1 MKLLILLIAIFH
13 FSVFSFSQDYWGSNT
28 ESEFTNEAMDL
39 AIDAAGNAYT
49 CGYIT
54 GETAFDMNIVFQSA
68 QGNGDIYVAKYNP
81 SGNLVWVKKFGGSFS
96 DRAYA
101 LALDQSGNVYV
112 TGQYFGSVNF
122 GTITLQSNAN
132 SKDIFILKLNSLGDV
147 IWAKTEGGSGAENV
161 YDIALDGLDNV
172 IITGQFSG
180 AGVLQNQNY
189 QSDINP
195 QLNQDSYDL
204 FVAKYT
210 SSGNPLWVQV
220 GNAIYED
227 RGMALGTDSQNNIYL
242 SGQFSDTLTF
252 AGQIYNNNGYN
263 VGFLCQ
269 LNANGQVQWFN
280 YLRASMVLPYNLTV
294 SDLNEVYLTG
304 DYRGNLLYLIQ
315 NQSNSISNPYT
326 NKIFVLKTNSSGAFQ
341 WGKSLGSESELSA
354 RAIAIDAQKNA
365 YITGYFSCALSE
377 LHPLASSQFNSV
389 GFRDIY
395 MWSLSNLGT
404 TNYAKQIGGKK
415 DDIGRS
421 VAVRSGNDVV
431 TCGSYTN
438 DLFFPTDVNSLS
450 YSYNMNSTFHFVND
464 NNDYLFLNGNQN
476 VNSFLSNA
484 LNNAL
489 LDYTYFH
496 NSQPDSLLGYLSL
509 QDTIQFCD
517 GGNIAYQTFTS
528 ERCGP
533 EYDFLWNTSENT
545 PSISVNQT
553 GMYSVD
559 IIRKD
564 ECISNSD
571 SLYVIINHSPA
582 LPLMTDSLDLAVNES
597 GEYYFHYVFCDTTE
611 VPIWFTQLEEDATI
625 KILFND
631 VVIQNDTLT
640 HSYNSFGHY
649 DVLIEN
655 DFCSNQGTFEI
666 SLLLNQPYD
675 TISPYLKLVDLE
687 DYNDSISICR
697 GELVYIQVLDS
708 LTNPTGILDQFA
720 NIYENIV
727 QQSVEITRNA
737 ELTSAGTIYPV
748 ISFNPTQTGWYL
760 VKYRLL
766 TGYDNMCGT
775 DTTRYIVIDSFYV
788 EVLELPTAST
798 QISVDNLLCPN
809 GSVYLTLSSVIPD
822 LVWYGPGIVWQS
834 STGDSI
840 QANQAGTYSYSGYLV
855 DTTNACSHFLNF
867 SYTLQEKTPPNVNLI
882 PQNGIVCPYDSIYMQ
897 VPNTYLEYS
906 WTGPSGTNLSSV
918 FEHTDTEIGF
928 YYCTVLDNE
937 GCYLTTPPSELKEYT
952 TPYLQVAP
960 SIVLCENET
969 ATIEAVTLGGTV
981 QWQNLAFGS
990 DPTIQVSQAGW
1001 YVCNMIGCGITVSD
1015 SIEII
1020 DGRFSISITASD
1032 TFICENEITTLQAQ
1046 LGYYGYEWSNGQSG
1060 NPTIEVE
1067 ESGMYSVIVQNQY
1080 GCSASSTDIFI
1091 SEVPE
1096 SIRPN
1101 VSDESLCTIGN
1112 VHLNNSESFSTSW
1125 YDLNGNLLFL
1135 GNPFDT
1141 DVLSDTAFLV
1151 AHVQSFCTLNFDTVF
1166 VSIASSNL
1174 NYSIQAD
1181 DFVCSNDSI
1190 VLSIN
1195 SEVSD
1200 SLAWNLGGVYL
1211 GSQNPIVLPASFFS
1225 QNNQVFAYVSNA
1237 CVNDTFQKSI
1247 QVFPMQSIHLVDDS
1261 LFVCKQVGLDLNLD
1275 ESFHSGSWTGYFG
1288 NFEGENL
1295 QLSPFEQDGF
1305 ITVSA
1310 LDTNGCQTD
1319 TALIYVSTSVL
1330 PMDIFTSSTSIC
1342 FGDTLVVA
1350 AIVNADSLFW
1360 TTPAGMNSDS
1370 SFNVISTPYS
1380 NGWYFLTAF
1389 DSLNC
1394 EFNDSI
1400 FVQTNPNPL
1409 VFLPSDTTL
1418 CLGNPIDLASW
1429 AESYDFVLNGNISS
1443 NTVIFNQDQWMY
1455 LTYSTDQN
1463 CTYSDSVFVQ
1473 YVNCDDELLNVFTPN
1488 GDGVNDYFS
1497 IDEAIIFPN
1506 NKIIIYNRWG
1516 NVVFEESGY
1525 RNTFNGEGLTP
1536 GVYFYLFYRDFS
1548 NQPGDYYRGFVE
1560 LIR

>member
-1 MKLLILLIAIFH
+1 MKQLLFFTTFLL
-13 FSVFSFSQDYWGSNT
+13 FSYSFSQSYWGSNT
-28 ESEFTNEAMDL
+28 ESAFTNEAMDI
-39 AIDAAGNAYT
+39 AIDASGNSYT

-54 GETAFDMNIVFQSA
+54 GETAFDVNVVFQSA

-365 YITGYFSCALSE
+365 YITGYFSCSLSE
-377 LHPLASSQFNSV
+377 LHPIASTQFNSV
-389 GFRDIY
+389 GYRDIY
-395 MWSLSNLGT
+395 MWSLSNTGA
-404 TNYAKQIGGKK
+404 TNYTKQIGGKM
-415 DDIGRS
+415 DDVGRS
-421 VAVRSGNDVV
+421 VAVRNGNDVV
-431 TCGSYTN
+431 TCGSYTEN
-438 DLFFPTDVNSLS
+438 LNFFSAININSYYWTVNSAFRLR
-450 YSYNMNSTFHFVND
+450 NTNSN
-464 NNDYLFLNGNQN
+464 FLQLLGDQSP
-476 VNSFLSNA
+476 NSFLSNS
-484 LNNAL
+484 LNEDLGAYSYFGNNITDSLDGYISLSDTIHTCENTTISYNAQTYTEFGPK
-489 LDYTYFH
+489 YTY
-496 NSQPDSLLGYLSL
+496 
-509 QDTIQFCD
+509 
-517 GGNIAYQTFTS
+517 
-528 ERCGP
+528 
-533 EYDFLWNTSENT
+533 LWNNGSSQYNLL
-545 PSISVNQT
+545 VNGT
-553 GMYSVD
+553 GHYSVEVERLD
-559 IIRKD
+559 G
-564 ECISNSD
+564 CVSGND
-571 SLYVIINHSPA
+571 SVYVIKHNTPA
-582 LPLMTDSLDLAVNES
+582 LPLMSDSIGMAIFRPGSN
-597 GEYYFHYVFCDTTE
+597 YYTYHFCDSTE
-611 VPIWFTQLEEDATI
+611 VPIWFSNLDPNNTI
-625 KILFND
+625 SISNSNGILYT
-631 VVIQNDTLT
+631 DTLT
-640 HSYNSFGHY
+640 HLYSAGEYT
-649 DVLIEN
+649 V
-655 DFCSNQGTFEI
+655 
-666 SLLLNQPYD
+666 
-675 TISPYLKLVDLE
+675 TISNGFCTNLGYFKIIYHQLVDSIKPYLNLNDVVDH
-687 DYNDSISICR
+687 NDSIIICQ
-697 GELVYIQVLDS
+697 G
-708 LTNPTGILDQFA
+708 
-720 NIYENIV
+720 
-727 QQSVEITRNA
+727 QSVRVNIFDSINNPNAQYYIYPNQEILSQSYHITGPNFN
-737 ELTSAGTIYPV
+737 LSNPLSTIYHY
-748 ISFNPTQTGWYL
+748 FNFSPNQTGWYVVNYNL
-760 VKYRLL
+760 IIGNLYTNCDTIHYHVK
-766 TGYDNMCGT
+766 
-775 DTTRYIVIDSFYV
+775 DSFYV
-788 EVLELPTAST
+788 EVIPTNSINTPIITA
-798 QISVDNLLCPN
+798 DNLLCPN
-809 GSVYLTLSSVIPD
+809 GSVYLKVNTIISGLS
-822 LVWYGPGIVWQS
+822 WHGPGIVWTS
-834 STGDSI
+834 SNNDSV
-840 QANQAGTYSYSGYLV
+840 QVTSSGYYSYSGVLTNSYGCTQNVSASFYL
-855 DTTNACSHFLNF
+855 
-867 SYTLQEKTPPNVNLI
+867 YKKTPPTIHLS
-882 PQNGIVCPYDSIYMQ
+882 PTDGIVCPYDSVYMY
-897 VPNTYLEYS
+897 VPDNYTSYNWS
-906 WTGPSGTNLSSV
+906 GPSGTNLSMT
-918 FEHTDTEIGF
+918 FDHKDAELGF
-928 YYCTVLDNE
+928 YYCTVLDDE
-937 GCYLTTPPSELKEYT
+937 GCYMTTSPIELKEYN
-952 TPYLQVAP
+952 AP
-960 SIVLCENET
+960 FLTVEPSNVFCGSESLTVEAVIFGNQTVNWISHPAFGT
-969 ATIEAVTLGGTV
+969 AT
-981 QWQNLAFGS
+981 
-990 DPTIQVSQAGW
+990 TISVNEPGW
-1001 YVCNMIGCGITVSD
+1001 YVCDLTGCGVTRRD
-1015 SIEII
+1015 SILVL
-1020 DGRFSISITASD
+1020 DGAFDVYFTTQNPIVCGEDSLVLTA
-1032 TFICENEITTLQAQ
+1032 TTGL
-1046 LGYYGYEWSNGQSG
+1046 YDYNWSTG
-1060 NPTIEVE
+1060 
-1067 ESGMYSVIVQNQY
+1067 ESGSASIVVYSSGTYSVSAQNGFGCITSSQDIEIV
-1080 GCSASSTDIFI
+1080 F
-1091 SEVPE
+1091 VPE
-1096 SIRPN
+1096 AIPPT
-1101 VSDESLCTIGN
+1101 VLDVVLCEGELAELLNTTNYTTNWFTTEQDFIQDGN
-1112 VHLNNSESFSTSW
+1112 AF
-1125 YDLNGNLLFL
+1125 
-1135 GNPFDT
+1135 NPQ
-1141 DVLSDTAFLV
+1141 VLSDTIFLV
-1151 AHVQSFCTLNFDTVF
+1151 AHEQNYCPLVYDTVSVRFIENFDYTLFGDSLICLHSENQFWTNNTEESMEWFLGNVSHGSQDTLQLHSSSFENETQLSIVISNSCFSDTLIRSVIIRPTLNMNFPR
-1166 VSIASSNL
+1166 
-1174 NYSIQAD
+1174 
-1181 DFVCSNDSI
+1181 DSI
-1190 VLSIN
+1190 IVCESADLSLTIP
-1195 SEVSD
+1195 SD
-1200 SLAWNLGGVYL
+1200 FN
-1211 GSQNPIVLPASFFS
+1211 
-1225 QNNQVFAYVSNA
+1225 
-1237 CVNDTFQKSI
+1237 
-1247 QVFPMQSIHLVDDS
+1247 
-1261 LFVCKQVGLDLNLD
+1261 
-1275 ESFHSGSWTGYFG
+1275 SGSWTGYFG